1 MYQFSDTYTTHRRTH
16 MNPFELRF
24 AMLNTAK
31 DMLEAEY
38 HSKKA
43 NDETISW
50 PTLDDIISRAEAL
63 NKFVS
68 NS

>member
-1 MYQFSDTYTTHRRTH
+1 

-31 DMLEAEY
+31 EMLEAEY

-43 NDETISW
+43 HEEQVSW
-50 PTLDDIISRAEAL
+50 PTLEDILARAEAL
-63 NKFVS
+63 NEFVS
-68 NS
+68 KMNK

>member
-1 MYQFSDTYTTHRRTH
+1 

-43 NDETISW
+43 NNETITW
-50 PTLDDIISRAEAL
+50 PTIDDILSRAEIL
-63 NKFVS
+63 NEFVS
-68 NS
+68 NK